1 MIILSTGEG
10 GGAQHRELGLS
21 LEIRPQLRNSLCCDD
36 LDRAP
41 QILPTLLKGDHEDH
55 HFTDEKTEAERNE
68 GTVSSVPLHCVPGV
82 SPATSEV
89 SCPPAEQV
97 PTFRSLHTDHHPPLF
112 PQIPDSSDYREERPL
127 RAKGWGPCSN
137 KERHGLLTPESRTVT
152 LAHAGPSLP
161 LREHLPL
168 LILSLQSQEWACP
181 VLLGLQ

>member
-21 LEIRPQLRNSLCCDD
+21 LEIRPQLQNSLCCAD

-41 QILPTLLKGDHEDH
+41 PILPTLLKGDHEDH
-55 HFTDEKTEAERNE
+55 HFIDEKTEAERNE
-68 GTVSSVPLHCVPGV
+68 GIVSSVPLHCVPGV

-112 PQIPDSSDYREERPL
+112 PQIPDFQQLQGGETSE
-127 RAKGWGPCSN
+127 GQ
-137 KERHGLLTPESRTVT
+137 GLGAL
-152 LAHAGPSLP
+152 
-161 LREHLPL
+161 
-168 LILSLQSQEWACP
+168 
-181 VLLGLQ
+181 